1 MDTGIRIADLK
12 ILDYQAADPENL
24 KKATTYHGKI
34 TLEAGV
40 NIGAKD
46 KQVTIELKAT
56 LFIQNESKDL
66 INVGYI
72 ISQTI
77 FNLLM
82 WDKFVKKD
90 GSKYAIDKRLDSFL
104 IGVSYDSLRG
114 LLRERG
120 KNHIVG
126 KIILPVVDPADITRV
141 NIARK
146 AGKEKNKD

>member
-1 MDTGIRIADLK
+1 MDTGVRIVDLN
-12 ILDYQAADPENL
+12 ILDYHAADPENL
-24 KKATTYHGKI
+24 KKAATYHGKI

-40 NIGAKD
+40 NISARE
-46 KQVTIELKAT
+46 KQVTIALKAT

-66 INVGYI
+66 INAGYI
-72 ISQTI
+72 ISQTV
-77 FNLLM
+77 FDLLM

-141 NIARK
+141 NVARK
-146 AGKEKNKD
+146 AGKTKNKA